1 MSPYHAL
8 AQRMAAK
15 PKAHAPW
22 RPYEKKTGPGYTGQF
37 GGINPMNKATGERR
51 YPRMK

>member
-1 MSPYHAL
+1 
-8 AQRMAAK
+8 MAAK
-15 PKAHAPW
+15 PKARAPW
-22 RPYEKKTGPGYTGQF
+22 RPYERKTGPGYTGQF